1 MTTSRPVVLVT
12 GANQGIGFATVKLLA
27 KTNQYTVILGS
38 RDIEKGNTARKEII
52 DSEKVDAEY
61 IHTVQLDV
69 QNDESILAAAEH
81 VKTKFGVLDVLI
93 NNAGKTAIAGDSVS
107 ENRAKWLD
115 CLDLNVVSAAMVTDV
130 FAPLLK
136 RSTYSKRRVIFV
148 STSIS
153 SITLNNEPEGAN
165 YKQAPYPIYK
175 SSKTALNMLAQC
187 YYKGEFLDTGV
198 AVVLACPGFAK
209 TAFAGYI
216 GFMTPEESGDIVV
229 SRLDGDNNEVNGK
242 FFLSDGSVSP
252 W

>member
-69 QNDESILAAAEH
+69 QNDESILAAAER

-115 CLDLNVVSAAMVTDV
+115 C
-130 FAPLLK
+130 F
-136 RSTYSKRRVIFV
+136 
-148 STSIS
+148 
-153 SITLNNEPEGAN
+153 E
-165 YKQAPYPIYK
+165 
-175 SSKTALNMLAQC
+175 
-187 YYKGEFLDTGV
+187 
-198 AVVLACPGFAK
+198 
-209 TAFAGYI
+209 
-216 GFMTPEESGDIVV
+216 
-229 SRLDGDNNEVNGK
+229 
-242 FFLSDGSVSP
+242 
-252 W
+252 

>member
-27 KTNQYTVILGS
+27 KTNQYNVILTS
-38 RDIEKGNTARKEII
+38 RDANKGKAARQEIL
-52 DSEKVDAEY
+52 DSESVESECLHA
-61 IHTVQLDV
+61 VQLDV
-69 QNDESILAAAEH
+69 QNDESILAAAELI
-81 VKTKFGVLDVLI
+81 KTDFGVVDILI
-93 NNAGKTAIAGDSVS
+93 NNAGKTAIAGESVS

-136 RSTYSKRRVIFV
+136 KSTYSKRRVIFV

-187 YYKGEFLDTGV
+187 YSRGEFLDTGV

-216 GFMTPEESGDIVV
+216 GYMAPEESAAIIV
-229 SRLDGDNNEVNGK
+229 SRLDGDNDQVDGK
-242 FFLSDGSVSP
+242 FFLSDNSLSP